1 MTGQVLGVAGL
12 AERLRTVA
20 PRAGETRVVA
30 VDGRSGAGKTTLARR
45 LAEQLGATLVQLED
59 LYDGWDGLEAGIA
72 VAATDVLAP
81 LAAGRAG
88 AYRRYDWHAGRYA
101 EQHPVPAGGT
111 VVLEGVGAAA
121 AAIAPFAAATIWVE
135 APREVRRQRALGR
148 SEDGDAYVGHWDG
161 WARQERIYLDRDR
174 PDERADLVVDGA
186 VSDVGA
192 DRLVVVRA
200 PWSARPAASASASGH
215 GRGSRAPAKIR

>member
-1 MTGQVLGVAGL
+1 MTGQILNVTDL
-12 AERLRTVA
+12 AERLRTFA

-45 LAEQLGATLVQLED
+45 LTDQLGATLVQLED

-72 VAATDVLAP
+72 LAAADVLAP
-81 LAAGRAG
+81 LPAGRAG

-121 AAIAPFAAATIWVE
+121 AAIAPFAAATVWVD
-135 APREVRRQRALGR
+135 APLAVRQRRALGR
-148 SEDGDAYVGHWDG
+148 SEDGDAYLGHWNC
-161 WARQERIYLDRDR
+161 WARQEQVYLDRDR
-174 PDERADLVVDGA
+174 PDERADVVIDGA
-186 VSDVGA
+186 ASDVGA
-192 DRLVVVRA
+192 DRLAVARA
-200 PWSARPAASASASGH
+200 PWTAGVTAGA
-215 GRGSRAPAKIR
+215 